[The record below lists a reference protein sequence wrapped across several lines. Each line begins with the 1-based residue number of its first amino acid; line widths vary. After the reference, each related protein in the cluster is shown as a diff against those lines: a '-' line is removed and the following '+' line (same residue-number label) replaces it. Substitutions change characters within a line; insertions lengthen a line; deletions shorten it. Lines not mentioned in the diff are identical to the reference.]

1 VKGLI
6 TPGSHLDSAID
17 AVSGAVAQ
25 AVELT
30 RGLGLLARSGVVAP
44 MRPDRA
50 FGIASGWLRWGT
62 TMATG
67 YAAGAARHPDRPAVV
82 DDRGVLTFAE
92 VHHRTDQLA
101 RALADR
107 GVAAG
112 SKIAVLCRN
121 HRGPIELATAAAKLG
136 ADVVLLNTSLSG
148 KTIGDVLAELGARY
162 LVTDQEFTAEVP
174 ELPAGGMLIHAWV
187 DAGDRQRGRT
197 TLDDLIASGGHDG
210 LPIRPPA
217 GKLIVLT
224 SGTTGTPKGA
234 ARPSPR
240 SWAPAGAILSRIPL
254 RAGEPTFIA
263 PPLFHTWGFA
273 ALQLALLHGAPVV
286 LRRRF
291 DPAEA
296 LREIAEH
303 RCGTLFAV
311 PVMLSRILE
320 LPEAEVSRYDVRLRV
335 VAVSGSALPG
345 VLATEFM
352 DRFGE
357 VLYNLYGS
365 TEVSW
370 VSIADPGDL
379 RADPHT
385 AGRPPLGT
393 KLEILDADG
402 NPAPTG
408 EIGRVFVGN
417 DMLFEGYTRAGSGVD
432 TAVEVH
438 DGLMATGDLGR
449 LDADGRLSL
458 TGRGDS
464 MIVSGGENVY
474 PGPVEDVLA
483 AHPDIREAAVI
494 GVDDEKFG
502 QRLAAYVVL
511 AEGATLDDD
520 GVRTLVRDQ
529 LSRFSVPR
537 DVVFLDALPRNPTG
551 KVLTREL
558 PQPS

>member
-1 VKGLI
+1 MLRPVKSLI
-6 TPGSHLDSAID
+6 TPASVGE
-17 AVSGAVAQ
+17 AVHH

-30 RGLGLLARSGVVAP
+30 WGLGLLARAGVVAP

-50 FGIASGWLRWGT
+50 LGIASGWLRWGT

-67 YAAGAARHPDRPAVV
+67 YAAGAARHPDRPAVI
-82 DDRGVLTFAE
+82 DDRGLLTFAE
-92 VHHRTDQLA
+92 MHRRSDELA

-107 GVAAG
+107 GVEA
-112 SKIAVLCRN
+112 STKIAVLCRN
-121 HRGPIELATAAAKLG
+121 HRGPVELATAAAKLG
-136 ADVVLLNTSLSG
+136 ADVVLLNTSLSA
-148 KTIGDVLAELGARY
+148 KTIGDVLRELGATF
-162 LVTDQEFTAEVP
+162 LVADQEFADELP
-174 ELPAGGMLIHAWV
+174 ELPGQLIYGWVEHGTEPRGQATLDGLIAAGG
-187 DAGDRQRGRT
+187 RS
-197 TLDDLIASGGHDG
+197 TL
-210 LPIRPPA
+210 PVRPPA

-234 ARPSPR
+234 ARPSPK

-254 RAGEPTFIA
+254 RAGEPSFIA

-273 ALQLALLHGAPVV
+273 ALQLALLHGSTIV
-286 LRRRF
+286 LRRKF
-291 DPAEA
+291 EPAEA
-296 LREIAEH
+296 LRAMAEH

-320 LPEAEVSRYDVRLRV
+320 LPAAELSRYDVRLRV

-352 DRFGE
+352 DRFGD

-370 VSIADPGDL
+370 VSIADPTDL

-385 AGRPPLGT
+385 AGRAPLGT
-393 KLEILDADG
+393 TLRILDGDG
-402 NPAPTG
+402 NPVPTD

-417 DMLFEGYTRAGSGVD
+417 DMLFEGYTRAGSP
-432 TAVEVH
+432 VEVH

-449 LDADGRLSL
+449 LDADGRLHL

-474 PGPVEDVLA
+474 PGPVEDVLS
-483 AHPDIREAAVI
+483 AHPEIREAAVI

-502 QRLAAYVVL
+502 QRLAAYVVR
-511 AEGATLDDD
+511 APGSTLDEDT
-520 GVRTLVRDQ
+520 VRALVREQ

-537 DVVFLDALPRNPTG
+537 DVVFLDSLPRNPTG
-551 KVLTREL
+551 KVVAREL
-558 PQPS
+558 PRP

>member
-1 VKGLI
+1 MLRAVKSLI
-6 TPGSHLDSAID
+6 TPASVGE
-17 AVSGAVAQ
+17 AVHH

-30 RGLGLLARSGVVAP
+30 WGLGLLARAGVVAP

-50 FGIASGWLRWGT
+50 LGIASGWLRWGT

-67 YAAGAARHPDRPAVV
+67 YAAGAARHPDRPAII
-82 DDRGVLTFAE
+82 DDRGLLTFAE
-92 VHHRTDQLA
+92 VHRRSDELA

-107 GVAAG
+107 GVEA
-112 SKIAVLCRN
+112 STKIAVLCRN
-121 HRGPIELATAAAKLG
+121 HRGPVELATAAAKLG
-136 ADVVLLNTSLSG
+136 ADVVLLNTSLSA
-148 KTIGDVLAELGARY
+148 KTIGDVLRELDATF
-162 LVTDQEFTAEVP
+162 LVADQEFADELP
-174 ELPAGGMLIHAWV
+174 ELPGGGQLIYGWVEHGSEPRGQATLDGLIAAGGRSMLPV
-187 DAGDRQRGRT
+187 
-197 TLDDLIASGGHDG
+197 
-210 LPIRPPA
+210 RPPA

-234 ARPSPR
+234 ARPSPK

-254 RAGEPTFIA
+254 RAGEPSFIA

-273 ALQLALLHGAPVV
+273 ALQLALLHGAPIV
-286 LRRRF
+286 LRRKF
-291 DPAEA
+291 EPAEA
-296 LREIAEH
+296 LRAMAEH

-320 LPEAEVSRYDVRLRV
+320 LPAAELSRYDVRLRV

-352 DRFGE
+352 DRFGD

-370 VSIADPGDL
+370 VSIADPSDL

-385 AGRPPLGT
+385 AGRAPLGT
-393 KLEILDADG
+393 KLEILDSDG
-402 NPAPTG
+402 NPVPTG

-417 DMLFEGYTRAGSGVD
+417 DMLFEGYTREGSE
-432 TAVEVH
+432 VEVH

-449 LDADGRLSL
+449 LDAEGRLHL

-483 AHPDIREAAVI
+483 AHQDVREAAVV

-511 AEGATLDDD
+511 ADGATLDED
-520 GVRTLVRDQ
+520 GVRKLVRDQ

-551 KVLTREL
+551 KVLAREL
-558 PQPS
+558 PKPS

>member
-1 VKGLI
+1 MLRPVKI
-6 TPGSHLDSAID
+6 SPGSMMNTVSG
-17 AVSGAVAQ
+17 AVSGAVRH

-30 RGLGLLARSGVVAP
+30 WGLGLLAQSGVLAP

-50 FGIASGWLRWGT
+50 LGIASGWLRWGT

-67 YAAGAARHPDRPAVV
+67 YAAGAARHPDRPAVI
-82 DDRGVLTFAE
+82 DDRGMLTFAE
-92 VHHRTDQLA
+92 LHERTDQLA

-107 GVAAG
+107 EVGPN

-121 HRGPIELATAAAKLG
+121 HRGPVELATAAAKLG
-136 ADVVLLNTSLSG
+136 ADVVLLNTSLSAR
-148 KTIGDVLAELGARY
+148 TITDVLTELGAAV
-162 LVTDQEFTAEVP
+162 LVADEEFGAELT
-174 ELPAGGMLIHAWV
+174 ELPPGIQLITAWV
-187 DAGDRQRGRT
+187 EPGEDGGKV
-197 TLDDLIASGGHDG
+197 TLDGMIASGGRAA
-210 LPIRPPA
+210 LPVRPPH

-240 SWAPAGAILSRIPL
+240 SWAPAGAILSRIPF
-254 RAGEPTFIA
+254 RAGDPAFIA

-286 LRRRF
+286 LRRKF

-296 LREIAEH
+296 LRAMAEH
-303 RCGTLFAV
+303 GCGTLFAV

-320 LPEAEVSRYDVRLRV
+320 LPETELSRYDVRLRV

-345 VLATEFM
+345 ELATEFM
-352 DRFGE
+352 DRFGD

-370 VSIADPGDL
+370 VSIADPSDL

-385 AGRPPLGT
+385 AGRAPLGT
-393 KLEILDADG
+393 TLAILDADR
-402 NPAPTG
+402 NPVPAG
-408 EIGRVFVGN
+408 EVGRVFVGN
-417 DMLFEGYTRAGSGVD
+417 DMLFEGYTRAGSR
-432 TAVEVH
+432 VEVH
-438 DGLMATGDLGR
+438 DGLMATGDLGQ
-449 LDADGRLSL
+449 LDREGRLHL

-483 AHPDIREAAVI
+483 THPAVREAAVI

-511 AEGATLDDD
+511 TEGASLDAD
-520 GVRTLVRDQ
+520 GVRKLVRDQ

-537 DVVFLDALPRNPTG
+537 DVVFLDSLPRNPTG
-551 KVLTREL
+551 KVLAREL
-558 PQPS
+558 PRPS